1 MRRRILRAS
10 RSAGAAVVMR
20 HSLRDYT
27 RRDIDA
33 ALESPH
39 VRDADKAALR
49 AELTRREWQAVA
61 DVFERGAACNGCE
74 YYQWWYA
81 SGVGFDAECRLLS
94 TTGAQPWQCPQHDN
108 GPNEDEEE

>member
-1 MRRRILRAS
+1 
-10 RSAGAAVVMR
+10 MR

-33 ALESPH
+33 ALASQH

-49 AELTRREWQAVA
+49 AELTRREWQAVS

-74 YYQWWYA
+74 YYRWQYA

-94 TTGAQPWQCPQHDN
+94 TTGAQPWQCPAHDR
-108 GPNEDEEE
+108 GPNEDEQE